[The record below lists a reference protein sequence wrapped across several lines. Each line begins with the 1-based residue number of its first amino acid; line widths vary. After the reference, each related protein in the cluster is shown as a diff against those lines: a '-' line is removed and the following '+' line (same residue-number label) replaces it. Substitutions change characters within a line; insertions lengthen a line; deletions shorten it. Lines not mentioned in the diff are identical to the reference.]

1 MGETLKS
8 KKLLKQGVIQGKT
21 IALADDLLTQCN
33 NKQHTEQII
42 GELEELQVQ
51 GLHLNNNKSVI
62 IGEYNE
68 IKPNLSFNH
77 DSFGQLNLNYNDPFN
92 ILLLTGHQPAKLISL
107 CEFSHK
113 DKWSLLY
120 RATRDG
126 FDSNDFHLVFDSM

>member
-62 IGEYNE
+62 IGDYNE
-68 IKPNLSFNH
+68 IKPNMLF
-77 DSFGQLNLNYNDPFN
+77 
-92 ILLLTGHQPAKLISL
+92 ITII
-107 CEFSHK
+107 
-113 DKWSLLY
+113 
-120 RATRDG
+120 
-126 FDSNDFHLVFDSM
+126 

>member
-1 MGETLKS
+1 MQGSVLSPLFFNLFLVETLKS

-62 IGEYNE
+62 IGDYNE
-68 IKPNLSFNH
+68 IKPNMLF
-77 DSFGQLNLNYNDPFN
+77 
-92 ILLLTGHQPAKLISL
+92 ITII
-107 CEFSHK
+107 
-113 DKWSLLY
+113 
-120 RATRDG
+120 
-126 FDSNDFHLVFDSM
+126 

>member
-1 MGETLKS
+1 MQGSILSPLFFNLFLGETLKS

-62 IGEYNE
+62 IGDYNE
-68 IKPNLSFNH
+68 IKPNMLF
-77 DSFGQLNLNYNDPFN
+77 
-92 ILLLTGHQPAKLISL
+92 ITII
-107 CEFSHK
+107 
-113 DKWSLLY
+113 
-120 RATRDG
+120 
-126 FDSNDFHLVFDSM
+126 

>member
-1 MGETLKS
+1 MQESVLSPLFFNLFLGETLKS

-62 IGEYNE
+62 IGDYNE
-68 IKPNLSFNH
+68 IKPNMLF
-77 DSFGQLNLNYNDPFN
+77 
-92 ILLLTGHQPAKLISL
+92 ITII
-107 CEFSHK
+107 
-113 DKWSLLY
+113 
-120 RATRDG
+120 
-126 FDSNDFHLVFDSM
+126 

>member
-42 GELEELQVQ
+42 GELEELQIQ

-62 IGEYNE
+62 IGKNVTYNSHWVFPIVVDNVE
-68 IKPNLSFNH
+68 GCINTFRKRNIDATYKLSSLIAFNNYNNKENLSYYFNN
-77 DSFGQLNLNYNDPFN
+77 S
-92 ILLLTGHQPAKLISL
+92 KV
-107 CEFSHK
+107 
-113 DKWSLLY
+113 
-120 RATRDG
+120 
-126 FDSNDFHLVFDSM
+126 VFIQYFFIFLS

>member
-1 MGETLKS
+1 MQGSVLSPLFFNLFLGETLKS

-62 IGEYNE
+62 IGDYNE
-68 IKPNLSFNH
+68 IKPNMLF
-77 DSFGQLNLNYNDPFN
+77 
-92 ILLLTGHQPAKLISL
+92 ITII
-107 CEFSHK
+107 
-113 DKWSLLY
+113 
-120 RATRDG
+120 
-126 FDSNDFHLVFDSM
+126 